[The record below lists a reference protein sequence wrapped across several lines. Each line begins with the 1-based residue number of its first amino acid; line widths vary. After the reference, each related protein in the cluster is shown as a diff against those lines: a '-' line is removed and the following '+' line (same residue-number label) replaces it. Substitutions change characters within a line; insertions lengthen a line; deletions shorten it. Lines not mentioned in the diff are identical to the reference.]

1 MTRAERPDDR
11 AVSPQKPSWGPG
23 KNAALSV
30 VAFAAIFGGFAYI
43 ERDARIGHAG
53 ATHGISG
60 AVGNAVDKTGKAVV
74 AAVSGTHPASAIQIA
89 QNAPPSVTA
98 SASASASTS
107 AAVPA
112 AVANAGPAS
121 PQAAD
126 AASTPAALAAA
137 PRTGTTS
144 SHATTRRRDAHRPR
158 TSVLASA
165 HKRSYAAPKHERYA
179 SDAAQ
184 MEPATVSRDEVE
196 GARALARARWCA
208 QLDQWD
214 CVEQN
219 ASRALAIDPMNSE
232 SRALLGQAIRNRL

>member
-1 MTRAERPDDR
+1 M
-11 AVSPQKPSWGPG
+11 
-23 KNAALSV
+23 SV

-89 QNAPPSVTA
+89 QNAPPSVP
-98 SASASASTS
+98 ASASASTS

-112 AVANAGPAS
+112 AVANAE
-121 PQAAD
+121 

>member
-11 AVSPQKPSWGPG
+11 AVSPQKPTWGPG
-23 KNAALSV
+23 KNAALSI

-43 ERDARIGHAG
+43 ERDARVGHGG
-53 ATHGISG
+53 ASHDVSG
-60 AVGNAVDKTGKAVV
+60 AVGNAADKTGKAVV
-74 AAVSGTHPASAIQIA
+74 AAVSGAHSASAIELA
-89 QNAPPSVTA
+89 QNAPPGAPA
-98 SASASASTS
+98 SASASIS

-112 AVANAGPAS
+112 AASNARTAP

-126 AASTPAALAAA
+126 AASTPAALAAT

-144 SHATTRRRDAHRPR
+144 SHSTTRRRDAHRPR
-158 TSVLASA
+158 ASVLAST

-184 MEPATVSRDEVE
+184 MEPAAVSRDEVE

>member
-1 MTRAERPDDR
+1 M
-11 AVSPQKPSWGPG
+11 
-23 KNAALSV
+23 SV

-89 QNAPPSVTA
+89 QNAPPSVNA

-112 AVANAGPAS
+112 AVANA
-121 PQAAD
+121 Q

>member
-74 AAVSGTHPASAIQIA
+74 AAVSGTHPASVIQIA

-98 SASASASTS
+98 SASASASASTS

-112 AVANAGPAS
+112 AVANAE
-121 PQAAD
+121 

-144 SHATTRRRDAHRPR
+144 SHATARRRDAHRPR

>member
-112 AVANAGPAS
+112 AVANAE
-121 PQAAD
+121 

>member
-98 SASASASTS
+98 SASTS

-112 AVANAGPAS
+112 AVANA
-121 PQAAD
+121 Q

-144 SHATTRRRDAHRPR
+144 SHATARRRDAHRPR

-179 SDAAQ
+179 SDTAQ

>member
-1 MTRAERPDDR
+1 M
-11 AVSPQKPSWGPG
+11 
-23 KNAALSV
+23 SV

-89 QNAPPSVTA
+89 QNAPPNVP
-98 SASASASTS
+98 ASASASTS

-112 AVANAGPAS
+112 AVANA
-121 PQAAD
+121 Q

>member
-30 VAFAAIFGGFAYI
+30 VAFAAIFGGFAHI

-89 QNAPPSVTA
+89 QNAPPSVP
-98 SASASASTS
+98 ASASASTS

-112 AVANAGPAS
+112 AVANA
-121 PQAAD
+121 Q

>member
-1 MTRAERPDDR
+1 M
-11 AVSPQKPSWGPG
+11 
-23 KNAALSV
+23 SV

-89 QNAPPSVTA
+89 QNAPPSVP
-98 SASASASTS
+98 ASASASTS
-107 AAVPA
+107 AAVPV
-112 AVANAGPAS
+112 AVANAGP
-121 PQAAD
+121 
-126 AASTPAALAAA
+126 ASTPAALAAA

>member
-1 MTRAERPDDR
+1 M
-11 AVSPQKPSWGPG
+11 SI
-23 KNAALSV
+23 

-43 ERDARIGHAG
+43 ERDARVGHGG
-53 ATHGISG
+53 ASHDISG
-60 AVGNAVDKTGKAVV
+60 AVGNAADKTGKAVV
-74 AAVSGTHPASAIQIA
+74 AAVSGAHSASAIELA
-89 QNAPPSVTA
+89 QNAPPGAPAPA
-98 SASASASTS
+98 SIS

-112 AVANAGPAS
+112 AASNARTAP

-126 AASTPAALAAA
+126 AASTPAALAAT

-144 SHATTRRRDAHRPR
+144 SHSTTRRRDAHRPR
-158 TSVLASA
+158 ASVLAST

-184 MEPATVSRDEVE
+184 MEPAAVSRDEVE

>member
-89 QNAPPSVTA
+89 QNAPPSVNA

-112 AVANAGPAS
+112 AVANAE
-121 PQAAD
+121 

>member
-89 QNAPPSVTA
+89 QNAPPNVP
-98 SASASASTS
+98 ASASTS

-112 AVANAGPAS
+112 AV
-121 PQAAD
+121 

>member
-89 QNAPPSVTA
+89 QNAPPSVP
-98 SASASASTS
+98 ASASTS

-112 AVANAGPAS
+112 T
-121 PQAAD
+121 D

>member
-1 MTRAERPDDR
+1 M
-11 AVSPQKPSWGPG
+11 
-23 KNAALSV
+23 SV

-89 QNAPPSVTA
+89 QNAPPNVPG
-98 SASASASTS
+98 SASASTS

-112 AVANAGPAS
+112 AVANA
-121 PQAAD
+121 Q

>member
-89 QNAPPSVTA
+89 QNAPPSVP
-98 SASASASTS
+98 ASASASTS
-107 AAVPA
+107 AAVPV

-121 PQAAD
+121 I
-126 AASTPAALAAA
+126 PAALAAA

>member
-11 AVSPQKPSWGPG
+11 AVSPQKPTWGPG
-23 KNAALSV
+23 KNAALSI

-43 ERDARIGHAG
+43 ERDARVGHAG
-53 ATHGISG
+53 ASHDISG
-60 AVGNAVDKTGKAVV
+60 AVGNAADKTGKAVV
-74 AAVSGTHPASAIQIA
+74 AAVSGAHSASAIEIA
-89 QNAPPSVTA
+89 QNAPPSA
-98 SASASASTS
+98 PSSASASTS

-112 AVANAGPAS
+112 AVSNAGTAS

-126 AASTPAALAAA
+126 AASTPAALAAT

-144 SHATTRRRDAHRPR
+144 SHSTTRRRDAHRPR
-158 TSVLASA
+158 TSVLAST

-179 SDAAQ
+179 SDTAQ

-208 QLDQWD
+208 RLDQWD

>member
-89 QNAPPSVTA
+89 QNAPPSVP
-98 SASASASTS
+98 ASASASTS
-107 AAVPA
+107 AAVPV
-112 AVANAGPAS
+112 AVANAGP
-121 PQAAD
+121 
-126 AASTPAALAAA
+126 ASTPAALAAA

>member
-89 QNAPPSVTA
+89 QNAPPSVP
-98 SASASASTS
+98 ASASASTS

-112 AVANAGPAS
+112 AVANA
-121 PQAAD
+121 Q

-196 GARALARARWCA
+196 GACALARARWCA

>member
-89 QNAPPSVTA
+89 QNAPPNVPG
-98 SASASASTS
+98 SASASTS

-112 AVANAGPAS
+112 AVANA
-121 PQAAD
+121 Q

>member
-89 QNAPPSVTA
+89 QNAPPSVP
-98 SASASASTS
+98 ASASASTS

-112 AVANAGPAS
+112 AVANAE
-121 PQAAD
+121 

>member
-1 MTRAERPDDR
+1 M
-11 AVSPQKPSWGPG
+11 SI
-23 KNAALSV
+23 

-43 ERDARIGHAG
+43 ERDARVGHAG
-53 ATHGISG
+53 ASHDISG
-60 AVGNAVDKTGKAVV
+60 AVGNAADKTGKAVV
-74 AAVSGTHPASAIQIA
+74 AAVSGAHSASAIEIA
-89 QNAPPSVTA
+89 QNAPPSA
-98 SASASASTS
+98 PSSASASTS

-112 AVANAGPAS
+112 AVSNAGT
-121 PQAAD
+121 
-126 AASTPAALAAA
+126 ASTPAALAAT
-137 PRTGTTS
+137 PRAGTTS
-144 SHATTRRRDAHRPR
+144 SHSTTRRRDAHRPR
-158 TSVLASA
+158 TSVLAST
-165 HKRSYAAPKHERYA
+165 HKRSYATPKHERYA
-179 SDAAQ
+179 SDTAQ

>member
-89 QNAPPSVTA
+89 QNAPPNVP
-98 SASASASTS
+98 ASASASTS

-112 AVANAGPAS
+112 AVANA
-121 PQAAD
+121 Q

>member
-98 SASASASTS
+98 SASASTS

-112 AVANAGPAS
+112 AVANA
-121 PQAAD
+121 Q

-158 TSVLASA
+158 TSALASA

>member
-1 MTRAERPDDR
+1 M
-11 AVSPQKPSWGPG
+11 
-23 KNAALSV
+23 SV

-74 AAVSGTHPASAIQIA
+74 AAVSGTHPASVIQIA

-98 SASASASTS
+98 SASASASASTS

-112 AVANAGPAS
+112 AVANAE
-121 PQAAD
+121 

-144 SHATTRRRDAHRPR
+144 SHATARRRDAHRPR

>member
-89 QNAPPSVTA
+89 QNAPPNVP
-98 SASASASTS
+98 ASASASTS

-112 AVANAGPAS
+112 AVANA
-121 PQAAD
+121 Q

-144 SHATTRRRDAHRPR
+144 NHATTRRRDAHRPR

>member
-98 SASASASTS
+98 SASTS

-112 AVANAGPAS
+112 AVANAE
-121 PQAAD
+121 

>member
-89 QNAPPSVTA
+89 QNAPPSVP
-98 SASASASTS
+98 ASASASTS

-112 AVANAGPAS
+112 AVANAGP
-121 PQAAD
+121 
-126 AASTPAALAAA
+126 ASTPAALAAA

>member
-1 MTRAERPDDR
+1 M
-11 AVSPQKPSWGPG
+11 
-23 KNAALSV
+23 SV

-89 QNAPPSVTA
+89 QNAPPSVP
-98 SASASASTS
+98 ASASASTS

-112 AVANAGPAS
+112 AVANA
-121 PQAAD
+121 Q

>member
-98 SASASASTS
+98 SASASTS

-112 AVANAGPAS
+112 AVANAE
-121 PQAAD
+121 

-158 TSVLASA
+158 TSVLAST

-179 SDAAQ
+179 SDTAQ

>member
-74 AAVSGTHPASAIQIA
+74 SAVSGTHPASAIQIA

-98 SASASASTS
+98 SASTS

-112 AVANAGPAS
+112 AVANAE
-121 PQAAD
+121 

>member
-1 MTRAERPDDR
+1 M
-11 AVSPQKPSWGPG
+11 
-23 KNAALSV
+23 SV

-98 SASASASTS
+98 SASASTS

-112 AVANAGPAS
+112 AVANA
-121 PQAAD
+121 Q

-165 HKRSYAAPKHERYA
+165 HKRSYAAPKHGRYA

>member
-60 AVGNAVDKTGKAVV
+60 AVGNAVGKTGKAVV

-112 AVANAGPAS
+112 ADANAE
-121 PQAAD
+121 
-126 AASTPAALAAA
+126 AASTPAAPAAA